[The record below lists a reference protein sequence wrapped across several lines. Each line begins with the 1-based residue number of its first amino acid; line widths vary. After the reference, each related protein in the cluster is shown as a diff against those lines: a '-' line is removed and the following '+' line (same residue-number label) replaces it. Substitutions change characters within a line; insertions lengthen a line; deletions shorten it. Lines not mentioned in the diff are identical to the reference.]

1 MQPIRNTIQKGFTL
15 VELLIVVIIL
25 ALLAAIVV
33 PQFASSTDD
42 AKLAS
47 LDTTLGNVRSAIDLY
62 YQQHGEYPGELTAVD
77 AACTATDGTGTGG
90 AGAQG
95 VQAFARSDEPLHR
108 CLTAAP
114 VVIKDANFK
123 FGPYLKKAQP
133 ADQPDHHRQRRS
145 KLIND
150 RRPADGGHQR
160 RPGLEVRYPVVGKF
174 IANDTTD
181 PDGAGPR
188 NFVRPVAYDQR

>member
-1 MQPIRNTIQKGFTL
+1 MKYVMNQAQRGFTL

-47 LDTTLGNVRSAIDLY
+47 LDTTLANVRSAIDLY
-62 YQQHGEYPGELTAVD
+62 YQQHGEYPGDLTAVD
-77 AACTATDGTGTGG
+77 VGCSATDGTGTGG

-95 VQAFARSDEPLHR
+95 AQAFLDQLSMFTDTDGGACS
-108 CLTAAP
+108 
-114 VVIKDANFK
+114 VKDANFQ
-123 FGPYLKKAQP
+123 FGPYLKKNTL
-133 ADQPDHHRQRRS
+133 PDNPITAS
-145 KLIND
+145 N
-150 RRPADGGHQR
+150 AF
-160 RPGLEVRYPVVGKF
+160 EVVAVGDLLMSGTGASLGWKYDLGVGKF

-181 PDGAGPR
+181 PDGAGPE
-188 NFVRPVAYDQR
+188 VSYDKR

>member
-1 MQPIRNTIQKGFTL
+1 MQPISKAVQQGFTL

-62 YQQHGEYPGELTAVD
+62 YQQHGEYPGALTAAD
-77 AACTATDGTGTGG
+77 AACVAPATSGTGTGG

-95 VQAFARSDEPLHR
+95 VLAFSEQMSLYTDADGGACS
-108 CLTAAP
+108 
-114 VVIKDANFK
+114 VKDTNFK
-123 FGPYLKKAQP
+123 FGPYLKKGTLPSNPITSVAT
-133 ADQPDHHRQRRS
+133 
-145 KLIND
+145 
-150 RRPADGGHQR
+150 
-160 RPGLEVRYPVVGKF
+160 LEVIDTGDLLMSGSAATLGWKYDILVGKF

-181 PDGAGPR
+181 PDGAGAE
-188 NFVRPVAYDQR
+188 VSYDQR

>member
-1 MQPIRNTIQKGFTL
+1 MQPLRKTIQKGFTL

-47 LDTTLGNVRSAIDLY
+47 LDTTLSNVRAAIDLY

-77 AACTATDGTGTGG
+77 IACTGTDGTGTGG

-95 VQAFARSDEPLHR
+95 EQAFLDQLSLYTDADGGACS
-108 CLTAAP
+108 
-114 VVIKDANFK
+114 VKDANFQ
-123 FGPYLKKAQP
+123 FGPYLKKNTLP
-133 ADQPDHHRQRRS
+133 ANPITS
-145 KLIND
+145 V
-150 RRPADGGHQR
+150 AA
-160 RPGLEVRYPVVGKF
+160 LEVINTGDLLMSGTAANLGWKYDIIVGKF

-181 PDGAGPR
+181 IDGPGPGTET
-188 NFVRPVAYDQR
+188 YDQR

>member
-1 MQPIRNTIQKGFTL
+1 MKPISKAVQQGFTL

-47 LDTTLGNVRSAIDLY
+47 LDTTLGNVRAAVDLY
-62 YQQHGEYPGELTAVD
+62 YQQHGEYPGALTAVD
-77 AACTATDGTGTGG
+77 AACVAPATSGTGTGG

-95 VQAFARSDEPLHR
+95 VLAFSEQMSFYTDANGGACS
-108 CLTAAP
+108 
-114 VVIKDANFK
+114 IKDANFK
-123 FGPYLKKAQP
+123 FGPYLKKGTLPSNPITSVATLDVID
-133 ADQPDHHRQRRS
+133 AGDLRMV
-145 KLIND
+145 
-150 RRPADGGHQR
+150 GG
-160 RPGLEVRYPVVGKF
+160 GANLGWRYDILVGKF

-181 PDGAGPR
+181 IDGVGPGTET
-188 NFVRPVAYDQR
+188 YDQR

>member
-1 MQPIRNTIQKGFTL
+1 MQPIRNAIQKGFTL

-42 AKLAS
+42 ARLAS

-62 YQQHGEYPGELTAVD
+62 FQQHGEYPGELTAVD
-77 AACTATDGTGTGG
+77 AACTGTDGTGTGG

-95 VQAFARSDEPLHR
+95 AQAFLDQLSLYTDAEGGACSI
-108 CLTAAP
+108 A
-114 VVIKDANFK
+114 DANFQ
-123 FGPYLKKAQP
+123 FGPYLKKNTLP
-133 ADQPDHHRQRRS
+133 ANPITGVAT
-145 KLIND
+145 LVVVND
-150 RRPADGGHQR
+150 GDLVMPGDGANG
-160 RPGLEVRYPVVGKF
+160 GWKYDILVGKF

-181 PDGAGPR
+181 IDGAGPGTET
-188 NFVRPVAYDQR
+188 YDQR

>member
-1 MQPIRNTIQKGFTL
+1 MKPIRNAIQQGFTL

-47 LDTTLGNVRSAIDLY
+47 LDTTLGNVRAAIDLY

-77 AACTATDGTGTGG
+77 VACTGTDGTGTGG

-95 VQAFARSDEPLHR
+95 VLSFSEQMSLYTDANGGACS
-108 CLTAAP
+108 
-114 VVIKDANFK
+114 VKDLNFK
-123 FGPYLKKAQP
+123 FGPYLKKAALP
-133 ADQPDHHRQRRS
+133 SNPITTVAT
-145 KLIND
+145 LVVINTGD
-150 RRPADGGHQR
+150 LLMAGDGVNG
-160 RPGLEVRYPVVGKF
+160 GWKYDILVGKF

-181 PDGAGPR
+181 VDGAGPGTET
-188 NFVRPVAYDQR
+188 YDQR

>member
-1 MQPIRNTIQKGFTL
+1 MQALHNTIQKGFTL

-47 LDTTLGNVRSAIDLY
+47 LDTTLGNMRSAVDLY
-62 YQQHGEYPGELTAVD
+62 FQQHGEYPGELTAVD
-77 AACTATDGTGTGG
+77 VACTGTDGTGTGG

-95 VQAFARSDEPLHR
+95 VQAFLDQMSLYTDANGGACS
-108 CLTAAP
+108 
-114 VVIKDANFK
+114 VKDANFK
-123 FGPYLKKAQP
+123 FGPYLKKATLP
-133 ADQPDHHRQRRS
+133 SNPITGVAT
-145 KLIND
+145 
-150 RRPADGGHQR
+150 
-160 RPGLEVRYPVVGKF
+160 LEVIDTGDLLMAGTAANQGWKFDFVVGKF

-181 PDGAGPR
+181 IDGAGPGTET
-188 NFVRPVAYDQR
+188 YDQR

>member
-1 MQPIRNTIQKGFTL
+1 MKNVVTYAQRGFTL

-47 LDTTLGNVRSAIDLY
+47 LDTTLSNVRAAVDLY
-62 YQQHGEYPGELTAVD
+62 YQQHGEYPGEKTAVD
-77 AACTATDGTGTGG
+77 VACTGTDGTGTGG

-95 VQAFARSDEPLHR
+95 AQAFLDQLSMFTDAEGGACS
-108 CLTAAP
+108 
-114 VVIKDANFK
+114 VKDANFQ
-123 FGPYLKKAQP
+123 FGPYLKKNTL
-133 ADQPDHHRQRRS
+133 PDNP
-145 KLIND
+145 ITANN
-150 RRPADGGHQR
+150 A
-160 RPGLEVRYPVVGKF
+160 LEVVAAGDLLMTGTAANLGWKYDLAVGKF

-181 PDGAGPR
+181 PDGVGPE
-188 NFVRPVAYDQR
+188 VSYDKR